1 MLGGIAGWRQ
11 VQRGLFSDDIFPAP
25 EADGSIGFGLREG
38 LVRAEVF
45 VPDRPH
51 NLDEVPTLDLRE
63 DFKRKRRFELSTNS
77 YGLRSPAPPAG
88 SDVTPDIPVPAP
100 GFRVVCLGASITFGW
115 GVSYEESYPAKL
127 AEALGVEVVN
137 AGAPA
142 ADHFLLSDWAA
153 EHLAGLD
160 PDLVLFNVRP
170 AYLDRAG
177 AAEVL
182 AQAVEKVQA
191 AAGGARVAVVMPP
204 LSTFDLQTQD
214 IVRELPHL
222 GWGGDGDGQPA
233 VEADAQRARAAVA
246 PTPLLDLTPAFR
258 GAQLRYVP
266 QQPGEIA
273 VLLQR
278 DGRTQRLVQ
287 LPDRGVLAEYPNS
300 LHGMAIGI
308 LEYFDADANVHEP
321 YFFDGG
327 HPDANGYAL
336 YAQKVAKWVREQ
348 GLLHGGG

>member
-1 MLGGIAGWRQ
+1 MSDSPNPRLFRLLWGLVGVLLVVVVVLGGIAGWRQ
-11 VQRGLFSDDIFPAP
+11 VQRSLFSDDIFPAP

-51 NLDEVPTLDLRE
+51 NLDEVPTLDLRK

-77 YGLRSPAPPAG
+77 YGLRSPDPPAG
-88 SDVTPDIPVPAP
+88 SSTTPDIVVPAP

-127 AEALGVEVVN
+127 GEALGVDVVN

-177 AAEVL
+177 SAEVL
-182 AQAVEKVQA
+182 AQAVEKVRA

-214 IVRELPHL
+214 IVRE
-222 GWGGDGDGQPA
+222 
-233 VEADAQRARAAVA
+233 
-246 PTPLLDLTPAFR
+246 
-258 GAQLRYVP
+258 
-266 QQPGEIA
+266 
-273 VLLQR
+273 
-278 DGRTQRLVQ
+278 
-287 LPDRGVLAEYPNS
+287 
-300 LHGMAIGI
+300 
-308 LEYFDADANVHEP
+308 
-321 YFFDGG
+321 
-327 HPDANGYAL
+327 
-336 YAQKVAKWVREQ
+336 
-348 GLLHGGG
+348 